1 MSSIKQNVTYIG
13 ASCTITY
20 ENGANVGT
28 AFVTN
33 MIGDLICTTAPDLHK
48 SVKKAN
54 DDNLKQSKKT
64 LTKLSFPDCVLRA
77 TTMLTMSRAGVE
89 FCVRREQGCV
99 VGQACE
105 NKKGEF
111 GNSILLSDIATAEK
125 LAAEKLAAEKL
136 AAEKL
141 AAEKLALTEESK
153 AIIAQLN
160 EAHANSSYPSYVR
173 LFSPY

>member
-13 ASCTITY
+13 VSCTITY
-20 ENGANVGT
+20 ENGANVNT

-33 MIGDLICTTAPDLHK
+33 MMGDLICTTAPDLHE

-64 LTKLSFPDCVLRA
+64 VRKLSFPNCVLRA
-77 TTMLTMSRAGVE
+77 TTLQTMSRAGVD

-99 VGQACE
+99 VGQTCE
-105 NKKGEF
+105 SKNSEF

-136 AAEKL
+136 A
-141 AAEKLALTEESK
+141 LTEKSK

-160 EAHANSSYPSYVR
+160 EAHAKSCYPSYVR